1 MQDAAEVVVAA
12 QGHLWVS
19 DLRDNPTFPA
29 TTSPTSTLS
38 SDWLD
43 VGYITEDGPTFTVT
57 PTVEDINAWQS
68 ATPIRR
74 LVTSRVQSVAA
85 SLQQWNQNTFGL
97 AFGGGTWS
105 QPAANVFRYEPP
117 ADQDPLAEYGV
128 ILDLEDGDRHGRFVL
143 FRANITD
150 TVETTLTRTGAAVLP
165 VTVNTLTPD
174 DQDYSWEFVSDDE
187 AAFALAS

>member
-57 PTVEDINAWQS
+57 PTVDINAWQS

-74 LVTSRVQSVAA
+74 LVTSQSSRSRPRSSSGTRTRSA
-85 SLQQWNQNTFGL
+85 S
-97 AFGGGTWS
+97 
-105 QPAANVFRYEPP
+105 
-117 ADQDPLAEYGV
+117 PLAVARGRSPRRTCSGTSRRPIRTRSPSTASSSISGRRPPRALRAVPGEHHGHGR
-128 ILDLEDGDRHGRFVL
+128 DDADADRSSGAAGDRQHPDTGRPGLLVGVF
-143 FRANITD
+143 I
-150 TVETTLTRTGAAVLP
+150 
-165 VTVNTLTPD
+165 
-174 DQDYSWEFVSDDE
+174 SDDE